1 MKGAIIKL
9 SFLLILAAFFIPGLA
24 SAEKSSVC
32 IHYFVKD
39 DCQQCGRL
47 LPFLEELSQK
57 YGIELEVYNVSQGQT
72 NQELYQKLQDFYRLS
87 FSGFPIVFLG
97 DSYLL
102 GEETIKQNLET
113 VIVRC
118 RERGCF
124 CPVEQI
130 KSTLT
135 QLPQSGSFSPE
146 TKENISIELFGKK
159 INLSSR
165 SSLFFLGIIL
175 GLINGINPCMLSVLL
190 FLLTYLLA
198 SGSRKTAAKA
208 GLVFALTV
216 FVVHF
221 FFMMGLL
228 NLIALVVFIKKIKII
243 IALTALIVGLI
254 MLKDFF
260 FYGKWVSLNI
270 PESARPTI
278 KKLVEKG
285 TVPSAIVLA
294 LFASL
299 VQLPCTSGIPLAYVT
314 LLAQKHGSQLFYIF
328 WYSLFF
334 VVPLLLITAFF
345 ALAWFQAEKME
356 RWRLVF
362 RKYMRL
368 LSALLLLFL
377 AVALLLNWI

>member
-1 MKGAIIKL
+1 MKAVINKIF
-9 SFLLILAAFFIPGLA
+9 FLLVFASFFIPGLA
-24 SAEKSSVC
+24 SAEKSSIC

-39 DCQQCGRL
+39 DCEQCNRL
-47 LPFLEELSQK
+47 LPFLEGISQK
-57 YGIELEVYNVSQGQT
+57 YGVDLETYNVSQGKA
-72 NQELYQKLQDFYRLS
+72 NQELYQKLQDFYHLS

-102 GEETIKQNLET
+102 GEGTIKQNLET
-113 VIVRC
+113 IILRC
-118 RERGCF
+118 RERGCL

-130 KSTLT
+130 KSALT
-135 QLPQSGSFSPE
+135 QLPQSGTFSPE
-146 TKENISIELFGKK
+146 KKESISVELFGRK
-159 INLSSR
+159 INLSSE
-165 SSLFFLGIIL
+165 SSLFFLGILL
-175 GLINGINPCMLSVLL
+175 GIINGINPCMLSVLL
-190 FLLTYLLA
+190 FLLTYLLVG
-198 SGSRKTAAKA
+198 GSRKVAVKA

-216 FVVHF
+216 FIVHF
-221 FFMMGLL
+221 FFMIGLL

-243 IALTALIVGLI
+243 VALIALIMGLI

-270 PESARPTI
+270 PESAKPTI

-285 TVPSAIVLA
+285 TVPSAILLA

-314 LLAQKHGSQLFYIF
+314 LLAQKQGPQLFYLF

-334 VVPLLLITAFF
+334 VVPLILITAIF
-345 ALAWFQAEKME
+345 ALAWNQAEKME
-356 RWRLVF
+356 KWRLAF
-362 RKYMRL
+362 RKYARL
-368 LSALLLLFL
+368 LSALLLIFL